1 MTKEYKDF
9 SKKELWQ
16 EIMAL
21 INATHFIDPDKE
33 SFIKLVEEYSNRT

>member
-1 MTKEYKDF
+1 MIKEYKDF

-21 INATHFIDPDKE
+21 INATHFNEIDKGL
-33 SFIKLVEEYSNRT
+33 FIKLIEEYSNRE